1 MQSKPRSEYYY
12 EVYLFSEP
20 YFMVIEDD
28 SIIDM
33 NLKEEVNPN
42 SYKESK
48 RMYSPTPQRKYI
60 EIQYDDVFFD
70 YNLKGC
76 KRDMFSVVVVV
87 YNATGQFLQQMD
99 LHGEDLIIEGSNLL
113 RLYYDQLTLN
123 SANPSINPNWGNAID
138 TYKRERV
145 SYLRD
150 VKIDTLLK

>member
-1 MQSKPRSEYYY
+1 MDKERIEYYY
-12 EVYLFSEP
+12 EIYLYSEP
-20 YFMVIEDD
+20 YFMLLEDE
-28 SIIDM
+28 SIID
-33 NLKEEVNPN
+33 VNIKDEINPY

-48 RMYSPTPQRKYI
+48 RMYGAKPQRQYI

-70 YNLKGC
+70 YNLKSS

-87 YNATGQFLQQMD
+87 YNRSGQFLQQMD
-99 LHGEDLIIEGSNLL
+99 LHGEDLIVEGSNLL
-113 RLYYDQLTLN
+113 RLYYEQVTN
-123 SANPSINPNWGNAID
+123 NQAFASISPKWGDAID

>member
-1 MQSKPRSEYYY
+1 
-12 EVYLFSEP
+12 
-20 YFMVIEDD
+20 
-28 SIIDM
+28 
-33 NLKEEVNPN
+33 
-42 SYKESK
+42 
-48 RMYSPTPQRKYI
+48 
-60 EIQYDDVFFD
+60 
-70 YNLKGC
+70 
-76 KRDMFSVVVVV
+76 MFSVVVIV
-87 YNATGQFLQQMD
+87 YNAAGQFLQQMD